1 MALNALIT
9 RRTIR
14 QYQPDYI
21 IPEAELKAICN
32 AAILSPTGFDSQDI
46 DLLAVTDRKKID
58 EISKITLDT
67 IGKEGRDSFM
77 KRVDSMK
84 IKNPVTGDAGCLI
97 CLLKNERSSPMHT
110 PVHEGIVEMSIMIAA
125 REFGLQSMVL
135 GCLKGADM
143 RAMEKVLGIE
153 SGRLLVGVV
162 IGKPI
167 DKPVFIPKKL
177 KAKISYLS

>member
-21 IPEAELKAICN
+21 IPEAELKAICD
-32 AAILSPTGFDSQDI
+32 AAILSPTGFDLQDI
-46 DLLAVTDRKKID
+46 DLLAITNRKKID
-58 EISKITLDT
+58 EISKITMDT
-67 IGKEGRDSFM
+67 IGEEGRNSFL
-77 KRVDSMK
+77 KRADNLKV
-84 IKNPVTGDAGCLI
+84 KNPVTGDAGCLI
-97 CLLKNERSSPMHT
+97 CLLKNERSSPTQT
-110 PVHEGIVEMSIMIAA
+110 PVHEGIVEMALMIAA

-143 RAMEKVLGIE
+143 GAMEKALGIE
-153 SGRLLVGVV
+153 PGRLLVGVV

-167 DKPVFIPKKL
+167 DKPVFIPKKV
-177 KAKISYLS
+177 KAKVSYLD